1 MPSPTTQELLDAM
14 ADAIRTGLST
24 VTDVDVQVEP
34 YMVADPSP
42 PTIDMYPGDVARGT
56 AAEAFGLNGE
66 FLFTVRARV
75 PGNDPVANQALLNAF
90 LDDVDSLSV
99 PNALEDDHTLGGL
112 AASLDCIDPT
122 GLVLYPYGQEV
133 LPGRQF
139 TCRVIRADS

>member
-1 MPSPTTQELLDAM
+1 MPSPTTQDLLDAM

-34 YMVADPSP
+34 YMVSDPSP

-75 PGNDPVANQALLNAF
+75 PGNDPVAN
-90 LDDVDSLSV
+90 
-99 PNALEDDHTLGGL
+99 
-112 AASLDCIDPT
+112 
-122 GLVLYPYGQEV
+122 
-133 LPGRQF
+133 
-139 TCRVIRADS
+139 